1 MRLEPQPHTC
11 RVAIVI
17 DVDAGDDYLWIW
29 ARARSDDL
37 VTELRHHGITADP
50 VRIHID
56 GYLNP

>member
-1 MRLEPQPHTC
+1 VHLRTQPHTR

-17 DVDAGDDYLWIW
+17 DIAAGDDYLWIW

-37 VTELRHHGITADP
+37 VSELRHHGITADP

>member
-1 MRLEPQPHTC
+1 LQLERQPRTC

-29 ARARSDDL
+29 AGARSADL
-37 VTELRHHGITADP
+37 VMELRRRGIEAEP
-50 VRIHID
+50 VRVHID